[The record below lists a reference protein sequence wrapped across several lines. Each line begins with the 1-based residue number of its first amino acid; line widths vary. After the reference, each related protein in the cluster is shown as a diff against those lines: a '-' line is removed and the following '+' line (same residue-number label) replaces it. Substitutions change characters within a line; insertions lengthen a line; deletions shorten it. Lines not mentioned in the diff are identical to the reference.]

1 MTLIFTCPG
10 QHGHERRLGEQDEEK
25 EEKKEK
31 QGLFTIKRVFERKQ
45 ERHG

>member
-1 MTLIFTCPG
+1 ME
-10 QHGHERRLGEQDEEK
+10 HERRLGEQDEEK